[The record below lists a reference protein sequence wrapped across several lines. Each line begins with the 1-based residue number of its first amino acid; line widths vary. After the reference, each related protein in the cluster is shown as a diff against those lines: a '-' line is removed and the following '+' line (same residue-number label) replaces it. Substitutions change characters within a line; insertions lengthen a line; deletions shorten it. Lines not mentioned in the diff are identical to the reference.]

1 MAASEIRARSVSA
14 AVLCTLVFGALLSGW
29 DLAYATLIPVIGGL
43 ALWEFY
49 AALENRGIRTFRR
62 LGTACG
68 VFFLLAS
75 WAILSGKIAGVGQPL
90 FEWISMLV
98 LLLGLLTRQVFDR
111 SQATPVI
118 TIAVTIFGMLYVA
131 WLFNFVT
138 HLIYFPPAGDNGRF
152 LACFLIVVTKMTDVG
167 AYLVGRRFGRHKM
180 MPILSPRKTWEGL
193 AGGLVFAAG
202 SGFLLV
208 ALFPEQLGLIR
219 PRWILFIGILI
230 AAAGVVGDLAESV
243 VKRDAQVKDS
253 GRLIPGI
260 GGALD
265 LIDSILFTAPILF
278 LWLQFVHR
286 ASLVP

>member
-1 MAASEIRARSVSA
+1 MAASEIRARAASAVILSV
-14 AVLCTLVFGALLSGW
+14 LVFGALVSGW
-29 DLAYATLIPVIGGL
+29 DLAYATIIPMLGGL

-49 AALENRGIRTFRR
+49 AALENRGIHTFRR
-62 LGTACG
+62 LGTTCG

-75 WAILSGKIAGVGQPL
+75 WAILSGRVTRIGQPL

-118 TIAVTIFGMLYVA
+118 TIAITILGTLYVA
-131 WLFNFVT
+131 WLLNFVT

-152 LACFLIVVTKMTDVG
+152 LAIFLIVVTKMTDVG
-167 AYLVGRRFGRHKM
+167 AYVVGRLFGRHKM
-180 MPILSPRKTWEGL
+180 MPILSPKKTWEGL
-193 AGGLVFAAG
+193 FGGVAFAAIAG
-202 SGFLLV
+202 YLLV
-208 ALFPEQLGLIR
+208 TLLPEQLSLIR
-219 PRWILFIGILI
+219 PRWILLLGVLI
-230 AAAGVVGDLAESV
+230 AATSVVGDLAESV
-243 VKRDAQVKDS
+243 VKRDARVKDS

-278 LWLQFVHR
+278 LWLQFVH
-286 ASLVP
+286 LT

>member
-1 MAASEIRARSVSA
+1 MAASEIRLRSVSA
-14 AVLCTLVFGALLSGW
+14 CILSALVFGALLSGW
-29 DLAYATLIPVIGGL
+29 DIAYATIIPLIGGL

-49 AALENRGIRTFRR
+49 GALENRGIRTFRR

-68 VFFLLAS
+68 AGFLLAS
-75 WAILSGKIAGVGQPL
+75 WGILSGHVGGIGQPL
-90 FEWISMLV
+90 FEWICMLV

-111 SQATPVI
+111 TQATPVV
-118 TIAVTIFGMLYVA
+118 TVAVTIFGALYVA

-152 LACFLIVVTKMTDVG
+152 LACFLIVVTKMTDIG

-193 AGGLVFAAG
+193 VGGFVFAAC
-202 SGFLLV
+202 SGYLLV
-208 ALFPEQLGLIR
+208 VLFPEQLGLIR
-219 PRWILFIGILI
+219 PRWILFIGIVI
-230 AAAGVVGDLAESV
+230 AAASVVGDLAESV

-278 LWLQFVHR
+278 LWLQIVHR
-286 ASLVP
+286 AG